1 MNNKKISTTNVG
13 NTKENN
19 YSGDKNFNKVDT
31 ASNHKVDTIKIGGKD
46 QYLVNMTLEKA
57 KEMKKAMEV
66 SPEETKKNKFPSS
79 WGKKGN
85 PFLKKNK

>member
-1 MNNKKISTTNVG
+1 
-13 NTKENN
+13 
-19 YSGDKNFNKVDT
+19 
-31 ASNHKVDTIKIGGKD
+31 
-46 QYLVNMTLEKA
+46 MTLEKA

-66 SPEETKKNKFPSS
+66 SPEEKKKNKFPSS